1 MYLQTSLP
9 EGSVLSISVAE
20 QSQPQ
25 PECISGLLINQLP
38 HRNGRIFRKATTVL
52 TFVLLFGTALSGETC
67 VTDGRCKSDYG
78 QMYVC
83 EDSKCIRDNYSY
95 SFREV
100 AGFFFSM
107 FVSIVTSTGG
117 VGAGTMIVPT
127 YIFFLQFNS
136 GDSVHLSRF
145 SLFGGSLFYFL
156 LNWKRRDP
164 KHPDRLMINYNLA
177 SMMVPLHIAGAE
189 FGVIVGKFLPMIIVS
204 IMLICLLYMSLYK
217 TYERANQ
224 ESGKEAQEIVKEV
237 IEKPSNR
244 NSTLTK
250 SSSIN
255 GLTTSPQDCSKT
267 DMSESLAATE
277 LVSQSNCDESAVT
290 ESESAQPQKP
300 GTTTTI
306 SETRPQEVEIYSGH
320 FATVKVSEMIREHH
334 GNFTIF
340 VVASSVNILSTLI
353 RGGEGRPSILG
364 LDACSESTWKV
375 LLSSQLACVFLAF
388 VGYTR
393 NYAKMEHESQE
404 TLTMFKDRVVRN
416 KLIVASYVTGLA
428 AGMAGVGGGMVLSIY
443 MLSLGVDVGT
453 AGSLSMFAVLFSA
466 SSTCIQSIMVGG
478 IHLRHAYTILA
489 VAFVG
494 SLVGTLGL
502 RRLLQM
508 LNKPSFILWVLVG
521 VLSVA
526 ALVLPIQTL
535 TAVFNHPQITFS
547 LGTFC

>member
-1 MYLQTSLP
+1 MFLQTSLP
-9 EGSVLSISVAE
+9 EGSLNNSSVVE

-25 PECISGLLINQLP
+25 SDCTSGLLINRLP
-38 HRNGRIFRKATTVL
+38 LRNSQIFRKATTIL
-52 TFVLLFGTALSGETC
+52 TLVLLLGSALSGETC

-83 EDSKCIRDNYSY
+83 EDSKCIRENYSY

-204 IMLICLLYMSLYK
+204 IMLIFLLYMSLYK

-224 ESGKEAQEIVKEV
+224 ESGKEAQEIVKKE

-250 SSSIN
+250 SASIN
-255 GLTTSPQDCSKT
+255 SLTTSPQDASKG
-267 DMSESLAATE
+267 DISQSLAGTE
-277 LVSQSNCDESAVT
+277 LVSQSNCDESETT
-290 ESESAQPQKP
+290 EAESAPQPTASPPTPTSDCRQ
-300 GTTTTI
+300 
-306 SETRPQEVEIYSGH
+306 QEVEIYSGH
-320 FATVKVSEMIREHH
+320 FATVRVSELIREHH

-340 VVASSVNILSTLI
+340 VVASSVNILSTLV

-478 IHLRHAYTILA
+478 IHVRHAYTILA

-494 SLVGTLGL
+494 SLIGTLGL

-535 TAVFNHPQITFS
+535 TAVFKHPQITFS

>member
-1 MYLQTSLP
+1 MYLQASLP
-9 EGSVLSISVAE
+9 EGSVHSMSVAE
-20 QSQPQ
+20 QSQSQ
-25 PECISGLLINQLP
+25 PECISGLLINGLP
-38 HRNGRIFRKATTVL
+38 HRNRRIFRKATTIL
-52 TFVLLFGTALSGETC
+52 TFVLLLGSALSGETC

-224 ESGKEAQEIVKEV
+224 ESGKEAQEIVKKE
-237 IEKPSNR
+237 IENPSNR

-255 GLTTSPQDCSKT
+255 CLTTSPQECSKA
-267 DMSESLAATE
+267 DMSESLTATE
-277 LVSQSNCDESAVT
+277 LVTQSNCDESPVAY
-290 ESESAQPQKP
+290 SESAQPQKS
-300 GTTTTI
+300 GSTTTI
-306 SETRPQEVEIYSGH
+306 SESRPQEVEIYSGH
-320 FATVKVSEMIREHH
+320 FATVKVSELIREHH

-340 VVASSVNILSTLI
+340 LVASSVNILSTLI

-388 VGYTR
+388 VGYSR

-478 IHLRHAYTILA
+478 IHLRHAYTILG

-535 TAVFNHPQITFS
+535 TAVFKHPQITFS